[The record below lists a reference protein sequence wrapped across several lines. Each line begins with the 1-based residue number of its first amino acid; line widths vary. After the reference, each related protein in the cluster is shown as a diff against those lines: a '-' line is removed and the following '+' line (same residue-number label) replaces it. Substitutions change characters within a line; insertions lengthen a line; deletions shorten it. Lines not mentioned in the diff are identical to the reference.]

1 MAQCCGALK
10 RFLGGF
16 PEAGNASAS
25 PGASSAGCEDRPDWP
40 DGAGAGLVM
49 PSASGSWMGQPCLTW
64 PWVTEL
70 CRLVLWQVSLC
81 RGQSPGSCHSRIL
94 PRVTSADAA
103 AMAGSCCGEVV
114 TASPIYR
121 GRTPAQPQTAGK
133 ALAFTTKCANK
144 PRVTQRDTSLSLLS
158 QVPSALPGSFPT
170 AAAWLLLAQAAQ
182 TRQAALALVG
192 RRQVQAQAQK
202 GRCYGMLSLCFL

>member
-1 MAQCCGALK
+1 MWCFEYFQK

-49 PSASGSWMGQPCLTW
+49 PSASRSWMGQPCLTW

-103 AMAGSCCGEVV
+103 AMAPPVQHGRELLRGSGDSLADLQGQNSCTATDSGE
-114 TASPIYR
+114 SSC
-121 GRTPAQPQTAGK
+121 
-133 ALAFTTKCANK
+133 FHNK
-144 PRVTQRDTSLSLLS
+144 VC
-158 QVPSALPGSFPT
+158 
-170 AAAWLLLAQAAQ
+170 
-182 TRQAALALVG
+182 
-192 RRQVQAQAQK
+192 K
-202 GRCYGMLSLCFL
+202 